1 MSQDS
6 LYQLRCRECGKTWGN
21 VPRSFCEDC
30 FSPLEVAYDYDA
42 VEKIAR
48 RENLSRRAFNMWR
61 YSELLPLTEEFAART
76 AIGGTPLVRS
86 QKLAR
91 RWGLKNLYLKNGA
104 VGFRSLSV
112 RDRWVVSWLG
122 AARPCC
128 FDTCGC

>member
-61 YSELLPLTEEFAART
+61 YSELLPLTEDFAART
-76 AIGGTPLVRS
+76 AIGGTPVVRS
-86 QKLAR
+86 QKLGR
-91 RWGLKNLYLKNGA
+91 QWGLKKLDPKNVAGA
-104 VGFRSLSV
+104 FPVVFFKGRDVG
-112 RDRWVVSWLG
+112 
-122 AARPCC
+122 
-128 FDTCGC
+128 

>member
-61 YSELLPLTEEFAART
+61 YSELLPLTEDFAART
-76 AIGGTPLVRS
+76 AIGVPPM
-86 QKLAR
+86 
-91 RWGLKNLYLKNGA
+91 A
-104 VGFRSLSV
+104 VHVALFRAAAADRGFRRTNGHRRDAARSLTEARSAMGLEESLSEK
-112 RDRWVVSWLG
+112 
-122 AARPCC
+122 
-128 FDTCGC
+128 